1 MNVKRKN
8 SNDGK
13 DGMGEG
19 RGKGKEE
26 KRQTKWRESRPD
38 QFLVVVTAA
47 ERSLNTA
54 LSVRRCAAQCGLVWG
69 SLFPTGTS
77 AAELVA
83 GRLGR
88 GVRYGIRNVFVS
100 QTGWLKVKPDGAVT
114 V

>member
-19 RGKGKEE
+19 RGRGKEE
-26 KRQTKWRESRPD
+26 KRQTKWRER
-38 QFLVVVTAA
+38 VG
-47 ERSLNTA
+47 

-83 GRLGR
+83 GRLER
-88 GVRYGIRNVFVS
+88 GVWYGIRNVFVS
-100 QTGWLKVKPDGAVT
+100 QTEWAQSQTGRGSDGLILTLLVRAVALNH
-114 V
+114 